1 MLNRRSFVGSLGAS
15 AVGLLALEESADRL
29 AAAQPFDLAQ
39 AGQATGAARQGRAD
53 IGGLIRI
60 GSNENPYGPAASVI
74 EAVNSSAREGNR
86 YPGPVQQ
93 KLIDAIAGKF
103 SVPADHV
110 MLSGGSGDIL
120 NAVVKAFTSKAKALV
135 SGSPSYEQ
143 PVRTAQALGNLIK
156 EVPLDADLRL
166 DLAAMGAKSLGAGL
180 VYICNPNNPT
190 STSVAL
196 KDVGTLIDKVVKA
209 SPTTYILVDEAYFE
223 FSDLPGFDTAAPYV
237 MRYPQVIVARTFSK
251 IHAMAGMRAGYAIAQ
266 PKTIALMRSYHS
278 NSGMSVMTM
287 AAATASLLD
296 TANLEKN
303 RSLNRDARKM
313 TVDAFTSAHYRVAQ
327 SDANFVFVEIK
338 RDSRGFQD
346 ACRQQGVAV
355 GRAFPPMTTWARIS
369 IGTQAEMEKAI
380 PVFMNVLSAPPPA
393 QTASYEHLDSL
404 PSELT

>member
-1 MLNRRSFVGSLGAS
+1 MNRRSFVQSIGAS
-15 AVGLLALEESADRL
+15 AVGLLALEQGGETLL
-29 AAAQPFDLAQ
+29 AAQ
-39 AGQATGAARQGRAD
+39 AATPARQGRVD
-53 IGGLIRI
+53 MSSLIRI
-60 GSNENPYGPAASVI
+60 GSNENPYGPATSVL
-74 EAVNSSAREGNR
+74 EAVATSAKEGNR

-93 KLIDAIAGKF
+93 KLVETIAAKF

-120 NAVVKAFTSKAKALV
+120 NAVVKAFTTKTRALV
-135 SGSPSYEQ
+135 SGLPSYEQ
-143 PVRTAQALGNLIK
+143 PVRTAQALGNLVK

-166 DLAAMGAKSLGAGL
+166 DLTAMGAKSPGAGL

-190 STSVAL
+190 STAVGL
-196 KDVGTLIDKVVKA
+196 KEIGALIDKLVKA

-223 FSDLPGFDTAAPYV
+223 YSDLPGFDTAVPYV
-237 MRYPQVIVARTFSK
+237 MQHPQVIVARTFSK

-266 PKTIALMRSYHS
+266 PKTIALMRTYHS

-303 RSLNRDARKM
+303 RAANRAVRTM
-313 TVDAFTSAHYRVAQ
+313 TVEAFTSAGYRVAR
-327 SDANFVFVEIK
+327 SDANFVFVDIK

-346 ACRQQGVAV
+346 ACRQHGVAV
-355 GRAFPPMTTWARIS
+355 GRAFPPLTTWARIS
-369 IGTQAEMEKAI
+369 VGTQAEMEKAL
-380 PVFMNVLSAPPPA
+380 PVFLSVLSAPAPA
-393 QTASYEHLDSL
+393 QTASYDHLTNL

>member
-1 MLNRRSFVGSLGAS
+1 MNRRSFVQSIGAS
-15 AVGLLALEESADRL
+15 AVGLLALEQGGETLL
-29 AAAQPFDLAQ
+29 AAAQA
-39 AGQATGAARQGRAD
+39 ATPARQGRVD
-53 IGGLIRI
+53 MTSLIRI
-60 GSNENPYGPAASVI
+60 GSNENPYGPAASVL
-74 EAVNSSAREGNR
+74 EAVATSAKEGNR

-93 KLIDAIAGKF
+93 KLVETIAAKF

-120 NAVVKAFTSKAKALV
+120 NAVVKAFTTKTRALV
-135 SGSPSYEQ
+135 SGLPSYEQ
-143 PVRTAQALGNLIK
+143 PVRTAQALGNLVK

-166 DLAAMGAKSLGAGL
+166 DLTAMGAKSPGAGL

-190 STSVAL
+190 STAVGL
-196 KDVGTLIDKVVKA
+196 KEIGALIDKLVKA

-223 FSDLPGFDTAAPYV
+223 YSDLPGFDTAVPYV
-237 MRYPQVIVARTFSK
+237 MQHPQVIVARTFSK

-266 PKTIALMRSYHS
+266 PKTIALMRTYHS

-296 TANLEKN
+296 TANLERN
-303 RSLNRDARKM
+303 RAANRAVRTM
-313 TVDAFTSAHYRVAQ
+313 TVDAFTAAGYRVAH
-327 SDANFVFVEIK
+327 SDANFVFVDIK

-355 GRAFPPMTTWARIS
+355 GRAFPPLTTWARIS
-369 IGTQAEMEKAI
+369 VGTQAEMEKAV
-380 PVFMNVLSAPPPA
+380 PVFLSVLSAPAPA
-393 QTASYEHLDSL
+393 QTASYDHLANL